1 MTDTKHGHAVFT
13 ASAGRGRYRLTALV
27 AAAGN
32 DLVVSIIG
40 GDRPHVGAVAAAYCT
55 PSAGNGKR
63 PAVSAS
69 IITLPGHRED
79 EIVRTAALKLAKR
92 FGVSVAVSAGMH
104 WDVISGQGI
113 AAVLKNADLLSGRI
127 ISTLERMKSLIQPC
141 RGRRIPDEKR

>member
-1 MTDTKHGHAVFT
+1 MTGAKHGHAVFT
-13 ASAGRGRYRLTALV
+13 VSAGRGRFRLTALV

-55 PSAGNGKR
+55 PAAWNEKR

-69 IITLPGHRED
+69 VITLPGHRED
-79 EIVRTAALKLAKR
+79 EIARIAALKLAKR
-92 FGVSVAVSAGMH
+92 FGVNVAVSAGMH
-104 WDVISGQGI
+104 WNVISGQGI

-127 ISTLERMKSLIQPC
+127 ISVLESM
-141 RGRRIPDEKR
+141 